1 MVGKKRIRLE
11 FDPHNTFT
19 LFRLDIGKSFGDM
32 RGRRGKAR
40 EDRGG
45 NSMLKLDAYAE
56 KAKTLGVS
64 KAEIIDA
71 KNVVVGNWVRLKCQ
85 YGCGLYGECLTCPP
99 YSPTPDY
106 TKKMI
111 GEYSKGLLMQVEKI
125 HLVDRPRLRHTLRKI
140 VADLERK
147 IFLDGY
153 YKAFGMAS
161 GPCRFCKTCDTN
173 EPCKHPY
180 KARPSV
186 EACGI
191 DVYQTAR
198 NCGFELE
205 VVKTEDCPY
214 SSVALIVIE

>member
-1 MVGKKRIRLE
+1 
-11 FDPHNTFT
+11 
-19 LFRLDIGKSFGDM
+19 
-32 RGRRGKAR
+32 
-40 EDRGG
+40 
-45 NSMLKLDAYAE
+45 MLKSDTYAE
-56 KAKTLGVS
+56 KARSLGLS
-64 KAEIIDA
+64 RAEIIDTM
-71 KNVVVGNWVRLKCQ
+71 NVVVGNWVRLKCQ
-85 YGCGLYGECLTCPP
+85 YGCDGYGECLTCPP

-111 GEYSKGLLMQVEKI
+111 GEYSKGLLIQIENTPS
-125 HLVDRPRLRHTLRKI
+125 RNRSRLSNRELRKI
-140 VADLERK
+140 VADLERE

-153 YKAFGMAS
+153 YKAFGLAA
-161 GPCRFCKTCDTN
+161 GPCRFCETCETK

-180 KARPSV
+180 EARPSM

-214 SSVALIVIE
+214 SRVALILIE

>member
-1 MVGKKRIRLE
+1 MLTLE
-11 FDPHNTFT
+11 T
-19 LFRLDIGKSFGDM
+19 
-32 RGRRGKAR
+32 
-40 EDRGG
+40 
-45 NSMLKLDAYAE
+45 YAE
-56 KAKTLGVS
+56 KAKSLGLS
-64 KAEIIDA
+64 KAEIIA
-71 KNVVVGNWVRLKCQ
+71 LGNVVVGNWVRLKCQ
-85 YGCGLYGECLTCPP
+85 YGCGGYGEYLTCPP

-111 GEYSKGLLMQVEKI
+111 GEYSKGLLMQIENI
-125 HLVDRPRLRHTLRKI
+125 SLADRPGQGSKLRKI
-140 VADLERK
+140 VADLERE

-161 GPCRFCKTCDTN
+161 GPCRFCKACDTN

-180 KARPSV
+180 KARPSM
-186 EACGI
+186 EACGV

-214 SSVALIVIE
+214 SYVALILIE